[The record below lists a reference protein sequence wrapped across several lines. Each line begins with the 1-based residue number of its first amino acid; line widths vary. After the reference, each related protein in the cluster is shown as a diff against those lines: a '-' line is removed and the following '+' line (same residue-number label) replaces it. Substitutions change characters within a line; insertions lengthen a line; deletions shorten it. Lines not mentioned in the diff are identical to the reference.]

1 MTEPTRYGRAQ
12 GVSRK
17 EDLRFLTG
25 RGAYTDDLAVPG
37 VAHAAIVRSPRAK
50 ARIAG
55 IDTAPARA
63 APGVIGVF
71 TGADLLA
78 SGVHPIPHVP
88 GFVGEDGKPA
98 RSPARYPLTPDAAR
112 FVGDAVA
119 AVVAETAEQARDAAE
134 LVAVDYE
141 PLDAVPDLRAALAPG
156 ATLADE
162 ATGTNVAAY
171 HTIGD
176 ADRVAEAFAR
186 AAHVARVDLVNNR
199 LVPNPIEPRVCIG
212 MFDAGTGRFTV
223 RIQSQTGQS
232 SRNSIAAILGVAPEQ
247 VRVVVSDIGG
257 GFGMKTFIY
266 PEDALVAWLARACG
280 RPVKW
285 RADRSES
292 FLADT
297 HGRDQRVNAELA
309 LDNGGRFLALRVRLA
324 ANMGAYLAFIGPVV
338 PLRVGLRVSTG
349 VYDIPLFRFEGRAVL
364 TNTAP
369 VCAYRGAGRPEAIY
383 VIERLVDV
391 AAREL
396 GIDPV
401 ELRRRNFVPTTAM
414 PYKNAVGETY
424 DVGHFDEVL
433 TEALVLADWGGFEAR
448 RAESRSRGKLR
459 GRGLASYVEWTGGEM
474 TERAVVEVHGNGRVT
489 LLSGTQNMGQG
500 LETSYAQ
507 LVADALGIDYDLVDV
522 VQGDTDRILGLG
534 SVASRSLFVGG
545 SAALNGSK
553 DAIEKGR
560 ALAADE
566 LETAPRDIEYE
577 TGRFRIAGTDRGI
590 GLFDLAARQPD
601 ARFVGEAK
609 VTFSMPS
616 WPNGCYACEV
626 EIDPDTGE
634 VRIDRFGGVDDAG
647 KRINP
652 TIVEGQVHGGLA
664 QGIGQA
670 LLEACRYDAASGQL
684 LTGTFQDYAMPRADD
699 FPAFVL
705 GAYEKA
711 PATGNPLGAKG
722 VGEIGAVGAPPAVVN
737 AVVDALSEFGVR
749 HLDMPIRAE
758 DVWRIVQ
765 RGTRAD

>member
-12 GVSRK
+12 GASRK
-17 EDLRFLTG
+17 EDFRFLTG
-25 RGAYTDDLAVPG
+25 RGVYTDDIAIPG
-37 VAHAAIVRSPRAK
+37 VAYAAIVRSPHAK

-55 IDTAPARA
+55 IDTTAARA
-63 APGVIGVF
+63 ASGAIGVF

-78 SGVHPIPHVP
+78 GGVNPIPYVP
-88 GFVGEDGKPA
+88 GFVGEDGKPS
-98 RSPARYPLTPDAAR
+98 RSPARYPLTSDIAR

-119 AVVAETAEQARDAAE
+119 VVVAETAEQARDAAE

-141 PLDAVPDLRAALAPG
+141 PLDAVSGLRGALCAG
-156 ATLADE
+156 ARLADD
-162 ATGTNVAAY
+162 ATGSNVAAY
-171 HTIGD
+171 HAIGD
-176 ADRVAEAFAR
+176 ADRVDAAFAR
-186 AAHVARVDLVNNR
+186 AAHIARIDLINNR
-199 LVPNPIEPRVCIG
+199 LVPNPIEPRVCVG
-212 MFDAGTGRFTV
+212 AYDAATGRFTV

-232 SRNSIAAILGVAPEQ
+232 SRNSIAAVLGVAPEQ
-247 VRVVVSDIGG
+247 VRVLVSDIGG

-297 HGRDQRVNAELA
+297 HGRDQWVQAELA
-309 LDNGGRFLALRVRLA
+309 LDVDRRFLAYRVRLA

-338 PLRVGLRVSTG
+338 PLRAGVRVSTG

-396 GIDPV
+396 GADPV
-401 ELRRRNFVPTTAM
+401 ELRRRNLIPASAM
-414 PYKNAVGETY
+414 PYKNAVGDTY
-424 DVGHFDEVL
+424 DVGHFAEVL
-433 TEALVLADWGGFEAR
+433 SEALALSDWPGFDAR
-448 RAESRSRGKLR
+448 RVASRARGKLR
-459 GRGLASYVEWTGGEM
+459 GRGVACYVEWTGGEM
-474 TERAVVEVHGNGRVT
+474 TERAVVEVHGNGRVV

-522 VQGDTDRILGLG
+522 VQGDTDRIVGLG

-545 SAALNGSK
+545 SAAVNGSE

-560 ALAADE
+560 ALAAEE
-566 LETAPRDIEYE
+566 LEAAPRDVEYE
-577 TGRFRIAGTDRGI
+577 AGRFRIAGTDRAI

-601 ARFVGEAK
+601 SHFLGEAK
-609 VTFSMPS
+609 VTLSMPS
-616 WPNGCYACEV
+616 WPNGCYVCEV
-626 EIDPDTGE
+626 EIDSDTGGI
-634 VRIDRFGGVDDAG
+634 RIDRFSGVDDAG

-652 TIVEGQVHGGLA
+652 TIVQGQVHGGLA

-670 LLEACRYDAASGQL
+670 LLEACRYNTESGQL

-699 FPAFVL
+699 LPAFVL

-722 VGEIGAVGAPPAVVN
+722 VGEIGAVGGPPAVVN
-737 AVVDALSEFGVR
+737 AVVDALSEYGVR
-749 HLDMPIRAE
+749 HIDMPIRAE

-765 RGTRAD
+765 RGQGAR

>member
-25 RGAYTDDLAVPG
+25 RGAYTDDIAVPG
-37 VAHAAIVRSPRAK
+37 VAHAAIVRSPHAK
-50 ARIAG
+50 ARIAA
-55 IDTAPARA
+55 IDISA
-63 APGVIGVF
+63 AKAAGGVIGVF

-78 SGVHPIPHVP
+78 AGLHPIPYVP
-88 GFVGEDGKPA
+88 GFVGEDGQPA
-98 RSPARYPLTPDAAR
+98 RSPRRYPLTPDVAR
-112 FVGDAVA
+112 FVGDGVAV
-119 AVVAETAEQARDAAE
+119 VVAETAEQARDAAE
-134 LVAVDYE
+134 RVFVDYE
-141 PLDAVPDLRAALAPG
+141 PLQAVTDVRTAVSAG

-162 ATGTNVAAY
+162 AAGTNVAAC
-171 HTIGD
+171 HVIGD
-176 ADRVAEAFAR
+176 DDRIADAFAR
-186 AAHVARVDLVNNR
+186 AAHVARVELVNNR

-212 MFDAGTGRFTV
+212 AFDADTGRFTV
-223 RIQSQTGQS
+223 RIQSQTAQS

-266 PEDALVAWLARACG
+266 PEDALVAWLAKACG

-297 HGRDQRVNAELA
+297 HGRDQWVEAELA
-309 LDNGGRFLALRVRLA
+309 LDGEGRFVALRVRVA

-338 PLRVGLRVSTG
+338 PLRAGVRVSTG

-364 TNTAP
+364 TNTTP

-391 AAREL
+391 AARET

-401 ELRRRNFVPTTAM
+401 ELRQRNLVPATAM
-414 PYKNAVGETY
+414 PYKNAVGDTY
-424 DVGHFDEVL
+424 DVGHF
-433 TEALVLADWGGFEAR
+433 AAVLADALALADWAGFETRKAVS
-448 RAESRSRGKLR
+448 RAAGKLR
-459 GRGLASYVEWTGGEM
+459 GRGLACYVEWTGGEM
-474 TERAVVEVHGNGRVT
+474 TERAVVEVHGNGRVV

-507 LVADALGIDYDLVDV
+507 LVADALGIDYDRVDV

-545 SAALNGSK
+545 SAAVNGSK

-577 TGRFRIAGTDRGI
+577 AGRFRIAGTDRAI
-590 GLFDLAARQPD
+590 GLFDLAAMQPGS
-601 ARFVGEAK
+601 RFAGEAK
-609 VTFSMPS
+609 VSLSMPS
-616 WPNGCYACEV
+616 WPNGCYVCEV
-626 EIDPDTGE
+626 EIDPETGE
-634 VRIDRFGGVDDAG
+634 TRVDRFSGVDDAG

-670 LLEACRYDAASGQL
+670 LLEACRYDGETGQL

-699 FPAFVL
+699 FPPFAL

-737 AVVDALSEFGVR
+737 AVIDALSEWDVR

-765 RGTRAD
+765 RRKRAA

>member
-25 RGAYTDDLAVPG
+25 RGRYTDDLDVPG
-37 VAHAAIVRSPRAK
+37 VAHAAIVRSPHAQ
-50 ARIAG
+50 ARIIG
-55 IDTAPARA
+55 IDATAAHA
-63 APGVIGVF
+63 SAGVIGVF

-78 SGVHPIPHVP
+78 SGVHPIPYVP
-88 GFVGEDGKPA
+88 GFVGEDGTPS
-98 RSPARYPLTPDAAR
+98 RSPARYPLTPDVAR
-112 FVGDAVA
+112 YVGDGVAV
-119 AVVAETAEQARDAAE
+119 VVAETAEQARDAAD
-134 LVAVDYE
+134 LVLVDYE
-141 PLDAVPDLRAALAPG
+141 PLAAVTEVRRALAPG
-156 ATLADE
+156 AARVDGAPE
-162 ATGTNVAAY
+162 ANVAAY
-171 HTIGD
+171 ATIGD
-176 ADRVAEAFAR
+176 AARVEVAFAS

-212 MFDAGTGRFTV
+212 SFDPATGRYTA

-232 SRNSIAAILGVAPEQ
+232 SRNSIAAVLGVSPEQ
-247 VRVVVSDIGG
+247 VRVLVTDIGG

-266 PEDALVAWLARACG
+266 PEDALVAWLAKACG

-297 HGRDQRVNAELA
+297 HGRDQWVQAELA
-309 LDNGGRFLALRVRLA
+309 LDGAGRFLALRVRLA
-324 ANMGAYLAFIGPVV
+324 ANMGGYLAFIGPVV
-338 PLRVGLRVSTG
+338 PLRVGVRVSTG

-391 AAREL
+391 AAREM

-401 ELRRRNFVPTTAM
+401 ELRRRNLVPDAAM
-414 PYKNAVGETY
+414 PYTNAVGETY
-424 DVGHFDEVL
+424 DVGHFAQVL
-433 TEALVLADWGGFEAR
+433 AEALVLSDWAGFDAR
-448 RAESRSRGKLR
+448 RAASREQGRLR
-459 GRGLASYVEWTGGEM
+459 GRGLACYVEWTGGEM
-474 TERAVVEVHGNGRVT
+474 TERAVVEVHGNGRVV

-507 LVADALGIDYDLVDV
+507 LVADALGIDYELVDV

-545 SAALNGSK
+545 NAAVAGGK

-566 LETAPRDIEYE
+566 LETAPQDIEYQA
-577 TGRFRIAGTDRGI
+577 GRFRIAGTDRAI
-590 GLFDLAARQPD
+590 GLFDLAAKQPD
-601 ARFVGEAK
+601 ARFLGDAK
-609 VTFSMPS
+609 VTFTMPS
-616 WPNGCYACEV
+616 WPNGCYVCEI
-626 EIDPDTGE
+626 EIDPETGE
-634 VRIDRFGGVDDAG
+634 VRVDRFSGVDDAG

-670 LLEACRYDAASGQL
+670 LLEACRYDGESGQL

-699 FPAFVL
+699 FPPFVL

-737 AVVDALSEFGVR
+737 AVVDALSEFGVS

-758 DVWRIVQ
+758 DVWRIVN
-765 RGTRAD
+765 ASDAA